1 MTKGKDVYA
10 KNIVVKNDP
19 KSKITL
25 EDRKQQANLAQTLF
39 DMNENLA
46 YKVYELDETL
56 KTLDELEK
64 KDKSFTKIKND
75 FQKQKEKMVI
85 TTGDNYV
92 GSAEPQLREKLATLY
107 ASIASQFAAPTNSQL
122 QNFETVKDLYDT
134 SLKELEQLNSKN
146 RKKIEDKAKS
156 ENIPF
161 VIKTKDE
168 FING

>member
-1 MTKGKDVYA
+1 
-10 KNIVVKNDP
+10 
-19 KSKITL
+19 
-25 EDRKQQANLAQTLF
+25 
-39 DMNENLA
+39 
-46 YKVYELDETL
+46 
-56 KTLDELEK
+56 
-64 KDKSFTKIKND
+64 
-75 FQKQKEKMVI
+75 MVI

-92 GSAEPQLREKLATLY
+92 GSAEPLLREKLATLY

-146 RKKIEDKAKS
+146 RKKIEDKAKT

-161 VIKTKDE
+161 VLKTKEE

>member
-1 MTKGKDVYA
+1 MCIRDSYKIVMNKGKDVYA

-92 GSAEPQLREKLATLY
+92 CLLY
-107 ASIASQFAAPTNSQL
+107 
-122 QNFETVKDLYDT
+122 T
-134 SLKELEQLNSKN
+134 S
-146 RKKIEDKAKS
+146 RC
-156 ENIPF
+156 
-161 VIKTKDE
+161 V
-168 FING
+168 